1 MTMDPTTVIVI
12 LVGAVQALMGI
23 VLGFIIR
30 GQTRTES
37 RMDKFSDDL
46 SSFKAEVP
54 VRFASDADVKRVEEG
69 VSVLRAELNSFTLEL
84 RSRLD
89 SLSATLH
96 ELVGANSRRG

>member
-1 MTMDPTTVIVI
+1 MDPTTVIVI

-30 GQTRTES
+30 AQTRGES
-37 RMDKFSDDL
+37 RIDKLSDDL
-46 SSFKAEVP
+46 ASFKAEVP

-69 VSVLRAELNSFTLEL
+69 VNALRSEVNAFTSEL

-89 SLSATLH
+89 NLSATLH